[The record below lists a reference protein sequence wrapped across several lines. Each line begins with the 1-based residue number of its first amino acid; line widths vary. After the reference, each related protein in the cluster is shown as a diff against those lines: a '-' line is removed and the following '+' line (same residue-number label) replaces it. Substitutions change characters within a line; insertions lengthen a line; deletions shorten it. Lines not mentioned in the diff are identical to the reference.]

1 MNLHNLPNVIGAQ
14 RQLLKALDDADI
26 TPDQMKALTDLDPE
40 FKKYASV
47 IAYVYDKIDP
57 ADIKPWSEINKDS
70 THDEEVGRAVTEPKQ
85 EKQEWIPATKL
96 RNMYPMA
103 YSFLR
108 NRVDLSAKGKEAIWD
123 IFKKEN
129 PEYKISEDEFY
140 RLMRLIINIRVEK
153 AREIDDK
160 VNSALTTT
168 ASNEP
173 QSVEKKISTRMDDF
187 KMSPQKILDQTKQS
201 CLGSDEEAEP
211 KQTEAVPTSIEE
223 NPVQKKR
230 GRGGAVILKDLA
242 TVMKEYPKHY
252 CWLKNQQIDYLK
264 KNTASRIL
272 EDFIKRNPNST
283 KIGRTY
289 FNMLIKQALA
299 TKTEQVQE
307 PIGQYKLYPGNE
319 HIRLFEDGS
328 IQVWTKKYGWRVK
341 KPTKSNGYAKFS
353 FEKKSWAVAKIMLE
367 TYKPM
372 KFADGK
378 THVPY
383 YKDGN
388 KMNCSIDNLS
398 WDMPDTVTNER
409 NIHEACEIIRDNP
422 NAGEQELLA
431 IMSTKGVGVQRSCL
445 RSILA
450 GNYTSISEKYFTL
463 QNGKPIIKSEETKPE
478 KVATVSINDG
488 TTKWEISSVDKLVN
502 TINYKKLMEDRS
514 GDVLSYFRAT
524 KNLKMAVKA
533 FEAKMELKM
542 TIDASDKIIPVLEFS
557 LDKEGNLRNPGDVLK
572 DITRKYGNLYITQNY
587 VRDVQNG
594 KLGKEYSDLVF
605 NK

>member
-1 MNLHNLPNVIGAQ
+1 MNLHNLPNVIGEQ
-14 RQLLKALDDADI
+14 RKLLKAISDAEITSDD
-26 TPDQMKALTDLDPE
+26 MLKLSELDPE
-40 FKKYASV
+40 FGKLASIV
-47 IAYVYDKIDP
+47 ATIYSKL
-57 ADIKPWSEINKDS
+57 S
-70 THDEEVGRAVTEPKQ
+70 TTTDVSLAEVMPKEEQTVEPTTTQ
-85 EKQEWIPATKL
+85 REEWVPVTKL

-108 NRVDLSAKGKEAIWD
+108 NRVDLSANGKEEIWKV
-123 IFKKEN
+123 FRKVHS
-129 PEYKISEDEFY
+129 EYTISEDDFY
-140 RLMRLIINIRVEK
+140 RLMRLVINIRVEK
-153 AREIDDK
+153 AREIDEK
-160 VNSALTTT
+160 VNSSLT
-168 ASNEP
+168 APQPAEP
-173 QSVEKKISTRMDDF
+173 QSVEKKISTSIGDF
-187 KMSPQKILDQTKQS
+187 KMSPQKILDQAKKCRPGNS
-201 CLGSDEEAEP
+201 EEEKIEP
-211 KQTEAVPTSIEE
+211 EQTEEVPASIEE
-223 NPVQKKR
+223 NTVQKKR
-230 GRGGAVILKDLA
+230 GRGGAVVLKDLA

-252 CWLKNQQIDYLK
+252 YWLKNQQLDYLK
-264 KNTASRIL
+264 KNTASKIL

-289 FNMLIKQALA
+289 FNMLIKQVLS

-422 NAGEQELLA
+422 HAGEQELLA
-431 IMSTKGVGVQRSCL
+431 IMGTRGVGVQRSCL

-463 QNGKPIIKSEETKPE
+463 QNGKPILKSETSDE
-478 KVATVSINDG
+478 VTVSPKPGVNDG
-488 TTKWEISSVDKLVN
+488 LIKRDMTSVDKLVN
-502 TINYKKLMEDRS
+502 TINYKKLMEDRR
-514 GDVLSYFRAT
+514 GDVLSYFKAT

-542 TIDASDKIIPVLEFS
+542 TIDSSDKIIPVLEFS
-557 LDKEGNLRNPGDVLK
+557 LDKDGNIRNAGDILR
-572 DITRKYGNLYITQNY
+572 DITKKYGNLYITQNY
-587 VRDVQNG
+587 VKDILNG
-594 KLGKEYSDLVF
+594 KIGKEYSDLVF

>member
-1 MNLHNLPNVIGAQ
+1 MNLHNLPNVIGEQ
-14 RQLLKALDDADI
+14 RKLLKAISDAEITSDD
-26 TPDQMKALTDLDPE
+26 MLKLSELDPE
-40 FKKYASV
+40 FGKLASIV
-47 IAYVYDKIDP
+47 ATIYSKL
-57 ADIKPWSEINKDS
+57 S
-70 THDEEVGRAVTEPKQ
+70 TTTDVSLAEVMPKEEQTVEPTTTQ
-85 EKQEWIPATKL
+85 REEWVPVTKL

-108 NRVDLSAKGKEAIWD
+108 NRVDLSANGKEEIWKV
-123 IFKKEN
+123 FRKVHS
-129 PEYKISEDEFY
+129 EYTISEDDFY
-140 RLMRLIINIRVEK
+140 RLMRLVINIRVEK

-160 VNSALTTT
+160 VNSSLTAPQPT
-168 ASNEP
+168 EP
-173 QSVEKKISTRMDDF
+173 QSVEKKISTSIGDF
-187 KMSPQKILDQTKQS
+187 KMSPQKILDQAKLSRTS
-201 CLGSDEEAEP
+201 SDEEAEP
-211 KQTEAVPTSIEE
+211 KQTDVVQE
-223 NPVQKKR
+223 PVQKKK
-230 GRGGAVILKDLA
+230 GRGGAVVLKDISV
-242 TVMKEYPKHY
+242 VMKEFPKHY
-252 CWLKNQQIDYLK
+252 YWLKNQQLDYLK
-264 KNTASRIL
+264 KNTASKIL

-289 FNMLIKQALA
+289 FNMLIKQVLS

-422 NAGEQELLA
+422 HAGEQELLA
-431 IMSTKGVGVQRSCL
+431 IMGTRGVGVQRSCL

-463 QNGKPIIKSEETKPE
+463 QNGKPVLNQKETKTEEVPASNEE
-478 KVATVSINDG
+478 KPIIIGGSSIE
-488 TTKWEISSVDKLVN
+488 KHPAQSSVEKLIN
-502 TINYKKLMEDRS
+502 TINYKKLMEDRR
-514 GDVLSYFRAT
+514 GDVLSYFKAT

-542 TIDASDKIIPVLEFS
+542 TIDSSDKIIPVLEFS

-572 DITRKYGNLYITQNY
+572 DITRKYGNLYITNNY
-587 VRDVQNG
+587 VKDIQTG
-594 KLGKEYSDLVF
+594 KIGKEYSDLVF